1 MKLLS
6 AVGSQV
12 GTYKYSSI
20 LQVKA
25 RRWCRIS
32 DNTFGSCGLRPL
44 SREKAIKI
52 YLTKIK
58 KASDT
63 LKVFFLLLMRGA
75 EGGRWKVCVFFFEHL
90 LLLIE
95 YIILDLIFITTRI
108 KTASPYFFCP
118 GCFSARGLNP
128 GHVSISE
135 IKEILFM
142 TRCEWSGG
150 GGFGGSAWRRCIWRW
165 RLKRRRKV
173 KVERW
178 A

>member
-1 MKLLS
+1 M
-6 AVGSQV
+6 
-12 GTYKYSSI
+12 
-20 LQVKA
+20 

-44 SREKAIKI
+44 SRKKAIKI

-63 LKVFFLLLMRGA
+63 LKVFFFILLLMCGVK
-75 EGGRWKVCVFFFEHL
+75 EIWKVCFFFRAFAL
-90 LLLIE
+90 V
-95 YIILDLIFITTRI
+95 DRI
-108 KTASPYFFCP
+108 HHSWSRIYHHAYKTASPYFFCP
-118 GCFSARGLNP
+118 VCFYARGLNP

-142 TRCEWSGG
+142 TRCEWNGG
-150 GGFGGSAWRRCIWRW
+150 GGLGTARRRQRCIWRW
-165 RLKRRRKV
+165 RLQRRRKV